1 MSVMITT
8 RSASSFGLRFAPDRS
23 SDSLYA
29 AGAKSKQVG
38 AKQKPRN
45 RWIVLGALLLLSSYW
60 LWCHGCHGDEDN
72 ELFSRAAGYRDGR
85 METCRQL
92 TTHQAPPTV
101 NEVVIANILR

>member
-1 MSVMITT
+1 MITT
-8 RSASSFGLRFAPDRS
+8 RSAPSFGLRFPPDRS

-29 AGAKSKQVG
+29 AGAKRKQVG

-45 RWIVLGALLLLSSYW
+45 RWLVLGALLILAGYW
-60 LWCHGCHGDEDN
+60 LLCHGCHGDEDS
-72 ELFSRAAGYRDGR
+72 ELFSHVTNYYEGR
-85 METCRQL
+85 TETSRQL

>member
-1 MSVMITT
+1 MSGMLKSRAG
-8 RSASSFGLRFAPDRS
+8 RSVGLRFAPDGS
-23 SDSLYA
+23 SKHP
-29 AGAKSKQVG
+29 AGAKRKHPG
-38 AKQKPRN
+38 AKHKPRKRN
-45 RWIVLGALLLLSSYW
+45 RWVVLGAMLLLSSYW

-72 ELFSRAAGYRDGR
+72 ELFSRAADYRDGR

>member
-1 MSVMITT
+1 MSVMIAIKPV
-8 RSASSFGLRFAPDRS
+8 RGIRLRFAPGGTFQHP
-23 SDSLYA
+23 
-29 AGAKSKQVG
+29 AGAKRKQPG
-38 AKQKPRN
+38 PKRKPRKRN
-45 RWIVLGALLLLSSYW
+45 RRIVLAAMLLLTSYW